1 MLRCSNELFLVCEL
15 LEDERGARVC
25 IENAEPVDYE
35 ALCIFQLGK
44 EGISDQLASHLPWW
58 TGAFAQL
65 FNTVNISL
73 VVDSNKV
80 EKKPTR
86 AAKWASKT
94 SLRLFSSLLNCLFG
108 I

>member
-1 MLRCSNELFLVCEL
+1 VCEL
-15 LEDERGARVC
+15 PEDERVARVG
-25 IENAEPVDYE
+25 IENAEPVDCE
-35 ALCIFQLGK
+35 AICIFQLGK

-58 TGAFAQL
+58 IGAFARL
-65 FNTVNISL
+65 FNTVNIIL

-86 AAKWASKT
+86 ATKWASKT